1 MIYNIYIQN
10 CNENLV
16 GEASGN
22 DFQCKNIT
30 EINQYLQAPKL
41 QKMIHLYFLDHYI
54 NNSDYRNPNK
64 PYFSRLETP
73 FELEHY
79 TVNILKFNPSLIKT
93 DHGIIVEKIKE
104 ELSYAYDRNE
114 ELIKEKGAND
124 DIYACYSFIFKNVM
138 IESERKYKR
147 IQI

>member
-1 MIYNIYIQN
+1 MMYNIYLQN

-16 GEASGN
+16 GEVLGN
-22 DFQCKNIT
+22 DSQCKNMT
-30 EINQYLQAPKL
+30 EINQYLQGSRS

-73 FELEHY
+73 FELGHY
-79 TVNILKFNPSLIKT
+79 TVQNMKFNPSLIKT
-93 DHGIIVEKIKE
+93 DHGIILEKTKK

-114 ELIKEKGAND
+114 EYIKE
-124 DIYACYSFIFKNVM
+124 I
-138 IESERKYKR
+138 
-147 IQI
+147 